1 MNVIPLSLNKHKWLV
16 VFCSFL
22 VQTIHAQIPN
32 PASAQSHSILLL
44 NATAHLG
51 NGELI
56 PRSAI
61 GFENGKLTAVM
72 AAIDI
77 RLDTN
82 AYDTIYYLDGK
93 HVYPGFIAPNSRLG
107 LVEIDAVRASR
118 DFDDVG
124 SFNPHVRSLT
134 AFNTESRIT
143 PTIRSNGVLTAQVA
157 PKGGRIS
164 GTSSIFSL
172 DSWNWEDGV
181 IVEDDGIHLNWPDA
195 NYRWYLEDEKQQK
208 ASKVYRKRKAD
219 IKAFFEK
226 AQAYSKVD
234 FHIEKDLR
242 LEAMKNLFNGKAKL
256 YVHANQVKEITDAL
270 YFTDHYNLQVVLVGA
285 HDAWLVSDLLKDRNI
300 PVLLRRVH
308 ALPFYQDEA
317 IDFPYRLASI
327 LTQKGILVGLEN
339 SGDMEAMGT
348 RNLPFYAGTTVAYGL
363 DPEQALSLITL
374 NTAKILGIDKQLGS
388 LEVGKQATL
397 FVSEGDALD
406 MRSNSVTHAF
416 IEGRNINLDNPQKQL
431 YRKYSNKYR

>member
-1 MNVIPLSLNKHKWLV
+1 ML
-16 VFCSFL
+16 
-22 VQTIHAQIPN
+22 QAQIPT
-32 PASAQSHSILLL
+32 PAPEQNQSILLL

-77 RLDTN
+77 RLDTS
-82 AYDTIYYLDGK
+82 AYDTIYHLEGK

-124 SFNPHVRSLT
+124 IFNPHVRSLT

-143 PTIRSNGVLTAQVA
+143 PTVRSNGVLVAQVA
-157 PKGGRIS
+157 PTGGRIS
-164 GTSSIFSL
+164 GTSSIFKL

-195 NYRWYLEDEKQQK
+195 NYRWYQDDEKQQK
-208 ASKVYRKRKAD
+208 ASKVYQEQQEE

-226 AQAYSKVD
+226 AKAYAQVD
-234 FHIEKDLR
+234 FHLEKDLR

-256 YVHANQVKEITDAL
+256 YVHADQVKEITDAL
-270 YFTDHYNLQVVLVGA
+270 YFTDRYELEVVLVGA
-285 HDAWLVSDLLKDRNI
+285 HDAWLVADLLKDRNI

-308 ALPFYQDEA
+308 ALPYYQDEE

-327 LTQKGILVGLEN
+327 LSQKGILVGLEN
-339 SGDMEAMGT
+339 SGDMEAMGS
-348 RNLPFYAGTTVAYGL
+348 RNLPFYAGTAAAYGL
-363 DPEQALSLITL
+363 EVEKALSLITL
-374 NTAKILGIDKQLGS
+374 NTAKILGIDDQLGS

-406 MRSNSVTHAF
+406 MRGNNLTHAF
-416 IEGRNINLDNPQKQL
+416 ISGKKISLDNPQKQL
-431 YRKYSNKYR
+431 YRKYSKKYEDN